1 MATKILEHL
10 MLHDFYREREELF
23 TGKLKASRKNDR
35 SYSAFRFFLIL
46 MAAFAGYLYLSEDWS
61 GFLYIALVFVVAFVA
76 VLFRHLKLRK
86 HIADLKNYIHINQN
100 EQLYLNGDLSAFDGG
115 PEWVKGEHLFSN
127 DLDLFGNHS
136 LFQHIN
142 RTVTLG
148 GKMKLADELVGEKSE
163 NTPAKQEAVKE
174 LTPDVDWRQGFMVAA
189 NDIEENPY
197 LKPTL
202 ENWLSKK
209 SAKSKIA
216 KPWLLYP
223 LAVIGLGLLINW
235 LIAPTLQHFNWFSYA
250 FGLNLFL
257 VFSQYKFI
265 KKEYDKLNK
274 ISKSLTLY
282 SQLLQHIENREF
294 KSAELQKLKQRLES
308 SSEKASAVL
317 GQLSKLLDGFDQ
329 MSNVVALI
337 FTNGLYHYHLHVLN
351 GLYNWKKSH
360 GNAIYE
366 WLDAVAE
373 FDQLVSKANYAYN
386 HPDFTYPT
394 VSSEKGFSAKE
405 LGHPMI
411 DSAKRVNNDLDFED
425 FRYAVLTGSNMS
437 GKSTFLRSIGV
448 NLVLMKAGLPVC
460 ASQMSAYP
468 FTLLSSMKVVDSLD
482 KDESYFQAEVIRLKR
497 IQNVLNEGH
506 PCLVLL
512 DEILRGTN
520 SEDKRN
526 GTRLYMEKIAG
537 NNAIGV
543 IATHDIDIAD
553 LAQKQSG
560 VFKALYFESKVKD
573 GELLFDYKLRE
584 GICTT
589 PNATDLM
596 RAQGII

>member
-1 MATKILEHL
+1 
-10 MLHDFYREREELF
+10 MLSNYYRGRVEQF
-23 TGKLKASRKNDR
+23 TEQLKQSRKNDR
-35 SYSAFRFFLIL
+35 GYSAFRFLLIL
-46 MAAFAGYLYLSEDWS
+46 LAAFAGYLYLSESWA
-61 GFLYIALVFVVAFVA
+61 GFLYIALAFVIAFVA
-76 VLFRHLKLRK
+76 VLFRHLKLRR
-86 HIADLKNYIHINQN
+86 HIADIKNYIQINQV
-100 EQLYLNGDLSAFDGG
+100 EQKYLAGDLSAFDGG
-115 PEWVKGEHLFSN
+115 AEWVKGEHLFSN

-148 GKMKLADELVGEKSE
+148 GKMKLAHELLGEKSE
-163 NTPAKQEAVKE
+163 NIPAKQDAVKE

-189 NDIEENPY
+189 RDIEENPY
-197 LKPTL
+197 LKTTL
-202 ENWLSKK
+202 ENWLNKDTP
-209 SAKSKIA
+209 KSKVA

-223 LAVIGLGLLINW
+223 LAALAMGLLLNW
-235 LIAPTLQHFNWFSYA
+235 LIFPGLQSFNWFSYA
-250 FGLNLFL
+250 FGLNLLL
-257 VFSQYKFI
+257 VFSQYKYV

-282 SQLLQHIENREF
+282 SQLLQHIEEREF
-294 KSAELQKLKQRLES
+294 SSPELQKLKARLES
-308 SSEKASAVL
+308 SSVKVSTIL
-317 GQLSKLLDGFDQ
+317 GKLSKLLDGFDQ

-337 FTNGLYHYHLHVLN
+337 FTNGLYHYHLHVLH
-351 GLYNWKKSH
+351 GLYKWKKNH
-360 GNAIYE
+360 GYAIYE
-366 WLDAVAE
+366 WLDVVAE

-386 HPDFTYPT
+386 HPEFSYPAAADEEVFAAT
-394 VSSEKGFSAKE
+394 Q

-411 DSAKRVNNDLDFED
+411 DATKRVNNDLDFSD

-460 ASQMSAYP
+460 AAEMTAHP

-497 IQNVLNEGH
+497 IQNVLNEDK

-526 GTRLYMEKIAG
+526 GTRLYMEKIAS

>member
-1 MATKILEHL
+1 
-10 MLHDFYREREELF
+10 MLHDFYRDREELF
-23 TGKLKASRKNDR
+23 TSKLKVSRKDDR

-46 MAAFAGYLYLSEDWS
+46 IAAFAGYFYLSEDWS
-61 GFLYIALVFVVAFVA
+61 GFLYIALAFIIAFVA

-86 HIADLKNYIHINQN
+86 HIAELKNYILINQN
-100 EQLYLNGDLSAFDGG
+100 EQHYLNGDLSAFDGG
-115 PEWVKGEHLFSN
+115 MEWVKGEHLFSN

-148 GKMKLADELVGEKSE
+148 GKMKLADELLGEKSE
-163 NTPAKQEAVKE
+163 NIPAKQEAVKE
-174 LTPDVDWRQGFMVAA
+174 LTTDVDWRQGFMVAA
-189 NDIEENPY
+189 SDIEENPY

-202 ENWLSKK
+202 ENWLNKESP
-209 SAKSKIA
+209 KSKVTT
-216 KPWLLYP
+216 PWLLYP
-223 LAVIGLGLLINW
+223 LAALAFGLLINW
-235 LIAPTLQHFNWFSYA
+235 IITPTLPNFNWFSYA

-294 KSAELQKLKQRLES
+294 KSADLQKLKQRLES
-308 SSEKASAVL
+308 SSEKASTVL
-317 GQLSKLLDGFDQ
+317 GKLSKLLDGFDQ

-337 FTNGLYHYHLHVLN
+337 FTNGLYHFHLHVLR
-351 GLYNWKKSH
+351 GLYNWKKNH

-366 WLDAVAE
+366 WLDVVAE
-373 FDQLVSKANYAYN
+373 FDQIVSKANYAYN
-386 HPDFTYPT
+386 HPGFNYPIAST
-394 VSSEKGFSAKE
+394 EVNFSAGQ

-411 DSAKRVNNDLDFED
+411 NSSKRVNNDLDFRD

-460 ASQMSAYP
+460 ASEMSAYP

-497 IQNVLNEGH
+497 IQNVLNEGR

-526 GTRLYMEKIAG
+526 GTRLYMQKIAG

-560 VFKALYFESKVKD
+560 IFKALYFESKVKD

>member
-1 MATKILEHL
+1 LA
-10 MLHDFYREREELF
+10 LHTVYQKRIEAYSH
-23 TGKLKASRKNDR
+23 KLKAAKKHDR
-35 SYSAFRFFLIL
+35 LFSAFRFAIIL
-46 MAAFAGYLYLSEDWS
+46 LAAFAGYLYLSEKWA
-61 GFLYIALVFVVAFVA
+61 GFLYIALALVMGFVA

-86 HIADLKNYIHINQN
+86 HIKDLKNFVRINEN
-100 EQLYLNGDLSAFDGG
+100 EKAYLKGDLMAFDGG
-115 PEWVKGEHLFSN
+115 TEWVKGDHLFSN
-127 DLDLFGNHS
+127 DLDLFGTPS

-142 RTVTLG
+142 RTVTLA
-148 GKMKLADELVGEKSE
+148 GKKKLASSLLSGNANTINYQQQAVQEL
-163 NTPAKQEAVKE
+163 NPM
-174 LTPDVDWRQGFMVAA
+174 LDWRQGFLVSAR
-189 NDIEENPY
+189 DIDENPN
-197 LKPTL
+197 LVKHL
-202 ENWLSKK
+202 QHWLSKSSKK
-209 SAKSKIA
+209 SRVAQ
-216 KPWLLYP
+216 PWLLYP
-223 LAVIGLGLLINW
+223 LAIIAIALGVYW
-235 LIAPTLQHFNWFSYA
+235 LISPTLQHFNWFTYA
-250 FGLNLFL
+250 FGLNLVL

-265 KKEYDKLNK
+265 KKEYDNLNA

-282 SQLLQHIENREF
+282 SELLRHIENQEF
-294 KSAELQKLKQRLES
+294 NSLHLQELKSNLAS
-308 SSEKASAVL
+308 TSGKASATL
-317 GQLSKLLDGFDQ
+317 GKLSKLLDGFDQ
-329 MSNVVALI
+329 MNNVVALLV
-337 FTNGLYHYHLHVLN
+337 TNGLYHYHLHVLN
-351 GLYNWKKSH
+351 GLYMWKKNH
-360 GNAIYE
+360 GRAIYQ
-366 WLDAVAE
+366 WLDTVAE

-386 HPDFTYPT
+386 HPQFTYPK
-394 VSSEKGFSAKE
+394 VAKE
-405 LGHPMI
+405 PVLKANNMGHPMI
-411 DSAKRVNNDLDFED
+411 SETKRVNNSLSFDD

-448 NLVLMKAGLPVC
+448 NMVLMKAGLPVC
-460 ASQMSAYP
+460 ATQMAAYP

-497 IQNVLNEGH
+497 IQTVLNEGQ

-526 GTRLYMEKIAG
+526 GTRLYMEKIAN

-560 VFKALYFESKVKD
+560 VFKALYFESKVKE
-573 GELLFDYKLRE
+573 GELLFDYKLRQ

>member
-1 MATKILEHL
+1 
-10 MLHDFYREREELF
+10 MLSNFYRGRVEQF
-23 TGKLKASRKNDR
+23 TEQLKQSRKKDR
-35 SYSAFRFFLIL
+35 AYSAFRFLLIL
-46 MAAFAGYLYLSEDWS
+46 LAVFAGYLYLSESWS
-61 GFLYIALVFVVAFVA
+61 GFFYIALAFVIAFVA
-76 VLFRHLKLRK
+76 VLFRHLKLRR
-86 HIADLKNYIHINQN
+86 HIADIKNYIQINQN
-100 EQLYLNGDLSAFDGG
+100 EQKYLAGNLSAFDGG
-115 PEWVKGEHLFSN
+115 AEWVKGEHLFSN

-136 LFQHIN
+136 LFQHLN

-148 GKMKLADELVGEKSE
+148 GKMNLAQELLGEKSE
-163 NTPAKQEAVKE
+163 NIPAKQDAVKE

-189 NDIEENPY
+189 RDIEENPY
-197 LKPTL
+197 LKATL
-202 ENWLSKK
+202 ENWLNKDTD
-209 SAKSKIA
+209 KSKVA
-216 KPWLLYP
+216 TPWLLYP
-223 LAVIGLGLLINW
+223 LAALAIVLLINW
-235 LIAPTLQHFNWFSYA
+235 LIFPGLQSFNWFSYA
-250 FGLNLFL
+250 FGLNLLL
-257 VFSQYKFI
+257 VFSQFKFV

-282 SQLLQHIENREF
+282 SLLLQHIEEREF
-294 KSAELQKLKQRLES
+294 KSTELQNLNVRLES
-308 SSEKASAVL
+308 SSVKASTVL
-317 GQLSKLLDGFDQ
+317 GKLSKLLDGFDQ

-337 FTNGLYHYHLHVLN
+337 FTNGLYHYHLHVLH
-351 GLYNWKKSH
+351 GLYKWKKNH
-360 GNAIYE
+360 GYAIYE
-366 WLDAVAE
+366 WLDVVAE

-386 HPDFTYPT
+386 HPEFSYPAAADEEVFAAT
-394 VSSEKGFSAKE
+394 Q

-411 DSAKRVNNDLDFED
+411 DATKRVNNDLDFSD

-460 ASQMSAYP
+460 AAEMTAHP

-497 IQNVLNEGH
+497 IQNVLNEGK
-506 PCLVLL
+506 PCLLLL

-520 SEDKRN
+520 SDDKRN